1 MNTFTIITA
10 LITISALISYINN
23 RFIKLPG
30 TIGVIVVSLLLSLLI
45 LFTGKIFPDAYA
57 FIKELTS
64 SIDFTQ
70 TLLDIMLGFLL
81 FASALQFDFQKLKE
95 QRYPVLILSTVGVIG
110 STFIF
115 GYLLYWA
122 TGMLNIELPLLY
134 CLLFGALISPTD
146 PVAVMSV
153 LKKSK
158 VPSSLETII
167 GGESLLNDGTGIL
180 LFVILKELA
189 ASADAHVSFSHTVA
203 LFSQEV
209 FGGIL
214 LGVISG
220 LVAYRTMKRV
230 DDFQI
235 IVMVSLSMVMVIS
248 VAGAMLHVSIP
259 LAAVSA
265 GLILGNTSLGTKQS
279 EDMQRYFHNVWH
291 LIDELLNTILFVM
304 IGLQI
309 VLMPFLKNYW
319 LTGLFAV
326 AFVLIARAMS
336 IYLPSL
342 LLKKS
347 LKTTYKGITILV
359 WAGLRGGIS
368 VALAMSLPESPYK
381 EIILSGSYFV
391 VLFSIIVQGLTLKRV
406 VNRMVTA

>member
-10 LITISALISYINN
+10 LVTISALISYINN

-45 LFTGKIFPDAYA
+45 LFTGKIFPAAYA
-57 FIKELTS
+57 FIKDLTQ
-64 SIDFTQ
+64 SIDFTG

-81 FASALQFDFQKLKE
+81 FASALHFDFDKLKE
-95 QRYPVLILSTVGVIG
+95 QKYPVLILSTVGVIG

-115 GYLLYWA
+115 GFLLYWA
-122 TGMLNIELPLLY
+122 TELLHIELPLVY

-146 PVAVMSV
+146 PVAVLSL

-167 GGESLLNDGTGIL
+167 GGESLLNDGTGII
-180 LFVILKELA
+180 LFVILKEVA
-189 ASADAHVSFSHTVA
+189 GQTDPHVTFAHTAA

-214 LGVISG
+214 LGAVSA

-248 VAGAMLHVSIP
+248 VVGAMLHVSIP
-259 LAAVSA
+259 LAAVTA

-279 EDMQRYFHNVWH
+279 EDMQRYFHNIWN

-309 VLMPFLKNYW
+309 VVMPFLKDYW
-319 LTGLFAV
+319 LTGLFAT
-326 AFVLIARAMS
+326 AFVLVARGLS
-336 IYLPSL
+336 ITVPSI
-342 LLKKS
+342 LLKQS
-347 LKTTYKGITILV
+347 LKTNYKSITILV

-368 VALAMSLPESPYK
+368 VALALSLPDSAYK
-381 EIILSGSYFV
+381 EIILSASYFV
-391 VLFSIIVQGLTLKRV
+391 VLFSIIVQGLTLNKV
-406 VNRMVTA
+406 VNAMVK

>member
-1 MNTFTIITA
+1 MNTFTLITA
-10 LITISALISYINN
+10 LVTISALISYLNN

-30 TIGVIVVSLLLSLLI
+30 TIGVMVVAILLSVLI
-45 LFTGKIFPDAYA
+45 SLTGKIFPDVFS
-57 FIKELTS
+57 FIKDVTHG
-64 SIDFTQ
+64 IDFTG

-81 FASALQFDFQKLKE
+81 FASALHFDFNKLKE
-95 QRYPVLILSTVGVIG
+95 QRYPVLVLSTIGVVG

-115 GYLLYWA
+115 GFLLYWA
-122 TGMLNIELPLLY
+122 TALMHIDIPLVY

-146 PVAVMSV
+146 PVAVLSI

-158 VPSSLETII
+158 VPASLETII

-180 LFVILKELA
+180 LFVILKEVAGATDPHVTFGHA
-189 ASADAHVSFSHTVA
+189 AAV
-203 LFSQEV
+203 FSQEV
-209 FGGIL
+209 FGGVL
-214 LGVISG
+214 LGVISAI
-220 LVAYRTMKRV
+220 VAYRTMKRV

-248 VAGAMLHVSIP
+248 VLGAMLHVSIP

-279 EDMQRYFHNVWH
+279 EDIQRYFHNVWN

-309 VLMPFLKNYW
+309 VIMPFLQNYW
-319 LTGLFAV
+319 FTGLVSAIFI
-326 AFVLIARAMS
+326 LMARAAS
-336 IYLPSL
+336 IVGPSAIFKRT
-342 LLKKS
+342 LK
-347 LKTTYKGITILV
+347 LNYKRITILV

-368 VALAMSLPESPYK
+368 VALALSLPESPYK
-381 EIILSGSYFV
+381 ELILSASYFV

-406 VNRMVTA
+406 VDRMA

>member
-1 MNTFTIITA
+1 MDTFTIITA

-23 RFIKLPG
+23 RYIKLPG
-30 TIGVIVVSLLLSLLI
+30 AIGVIVVSLLLSFVILL
-45 LFTGKIFPDAYA
+45 TGKIVPGAYS
-57 FIKELTS
+57 FIKSLTS

-81 FASALQFDFQKLKE
+81 FASALHFDLKKLRE
-95 QRYPVLILSTVGVIG
+95 QRYPVLALSTIGVIG

-122 TGMLNIELPLLY
+122 TSLLHIDLPLIY

-146 PVAVMSV
+146 PVAVLSI

-158 VPSSLETII
+158 VPPALETII

-180 LFVILKELA
+180 LFVILKEI
-189 ASADAHVSFSHTVA
+189 ADQSSVHVSLSHTIA

-214 LGVISG
+214 LGVISAI
-220 LVAYRTMKRV
+220 VAYRTMKRV
-230 DDFQI
+230 DDFQT
-235 IVMVSLSMVMVIS
+235 IVLVSLSMVMVIS
-248 VAGAMLHVSIP
+248 VLGSMLHVSIP

-265 GLILGNTSLGTKQS
+265 GLILGNTSLGAIQS
-279 EDMQRYFHNVWH
+279 ESMQHYFHNIWS

-309 VLMPFLKNYW
+309 VVMPFLQNYW
-319 LTGLFAV
+319 LTGLLAT
-326 AFVLIARAMS
+326 AFVLVARALS
-336 IYLPSL
+336 ITIPAVV
-342 LLKKS
+342 LKRS
-347 LKTTYKGITILV
+347 LKTDYKSIGILV

-368 VALAMSLPESPYK
+368 VALALSLPDSPYK
-381 EIILSGSYFV
+381 EIILSASYIV

-406 VNRMVTA
+406 VDKLVH

>member
-1 MNTFTIITA
+1 MNTFTLITA

-45 LFTGKIFPDAYA
+45 TLTGKIFPNGSI
-57 FIKELTS
+57 FIKELTNG
-64 SIDFTQ
+64 IDFTG

-81 FASALQFDFQKLKE
+81 FASALHFDFNKLKA
-95 QRYPVLILSTVGVIG
+95 QRYPVLVLSTVGVIG

-115 GYLLYWA
+115 GFLLYWA
-122 TGMLNIELPLLY
+122 TEWMKIDIPLVY

-146 PVAVMSV
+146 PVAVLSI

-158 VPSSLETII
+158 VPPALETII

-180 LFVILKELA
+180 LFVILKEVA
-189 ASADAHVSFSHTVA
+189 AGQADAHVSFSHAAA

-214 LGVISG
+214 LGIISAII
-220 LVAYRTMKRV
+220 AYRTMKRV

-248 VAGAMLHVSIP
+248 VLGAMFHVSIP

-265 GLILGNTSLGTKQS
+265 GLILGNTSLGTKNAKDLQH
-279 EDMQRYFHNVWH
+279 YFHNIWG

-319 LTGLFAV
+319 FTGLMATI
-326 AFVLIARAMS
+326 FVLIARALS
-336 IYLPSL
+336 
-342 LLKKS
+342 
-347 LKTTYKGITILV
+347 ITIPAVLLRRSLRTNYKAIGVLV

-368 VALAMSLPESPYK
+368 VALALSLPESPYK
-381 EIILSGSYFV
+381 ELILSASYFV
-391 VLFSIIVQGLTLKRV
+391 VLFSIIVQGLTLKKV
-406 VNRMVTA
+406 VDRLM

>member
-1 MNTFTIITA
+1 MNTFTLITA
-10 LITISALISYINN
+10 LVTISALISYINN

-30 TIGVIVVSLLLSLLI
+30 TIGVIVVSLLLSVLI
-45 LFTGKIFPDAYA
+45 LLTGKIFPDAFA
-57 FIKELTS
+57 FIKELTN
-64 SIDFTQ
+64 SIDFTGV
-70 TLLDIMLGFLL
+70 LLDVMLGFLL
-81 FASALQFDFQKLKE
+81 FASALHFDVNKLRQ
-95 QRYPVLILSTVGVIG
+95 QRYPVLVLSTIGVVG

-115 GYLLYWA
+115 GFLLHYA
-122 TGMLNIELPLLY
+122 AQVLHIDLPLIY

-146 PVAVMSV
+146 PVAVLSI

-180 LFVILKELA
+180 LFVILKEVA
-189 ASADAHVSFSHTVA
+189 EQSNAHVTFAHTAEVFA
-203 LFSQEV
+203 QEV

-214 LGVISG
+214 LGIVSAI
-220 LVAYRTMKRV
+220 VAYQTMKRV

-248 VAGAMLHVSIP
+248 VLGAMLHVSIP

-265 GLILGNTSLGTKQS
+265 GLILGNTSLGIRQS
-279 EDMQRYFHNVWH
+279 EEMQHYFHNVWS

-309 VLMPFLKNYW
+309 VVMPYFSHYW
-319 LTGLFAV
+319 LIGLLATL
-326 AFVLIARAMS
+326 FVLIARALS
-336 IYLPSL
+336 ITIPAAV
-342 LLKKS
+342 LKRTLNMNYKS
-347 LKTTYKGITILV
+347 ISILV

-368 VALAMSLPESPYK
+368 VALALSLPDSPYK
-381 EIILSGSYFV
+381 ETILSASYFV
-391 VLFSIIVQGLTLKRV
+391 VLFSIIIQGLTLKKV
-406 VNRMVTA
+406 VDKFA

>member
-1 MNTFTIITA
+1 MNTFTLITA
-10 LITISALISYINN
+10 LVTISALISYINN

-45 LFTGKIFPDAYA
+45 LLTGKMFPDVFS
-57 FIKELTS
+57 FIKDLTNG
-64 SIDFTQ
+64 IDFTG
-70 TLLDIMLGFLL
+70 TLLDVMLGFLL
-81 FASALQFDFQKLKE
+81 FASALHFDFNKLKA
-95 QRYPVLILSTVGVIG
+95 QRYPVLVLSTVGVIG

-115 GYLLYWA
+115 GFLLYWA
-122 TGMLNIELPLLY
+122 TELMHIDIPLVY

-146 PVAVMSV
+146 PVAVLSI

-158 VPSSLETII
+158 VPPALETII

-180 LFVILKELA
+180 LFVILKEVA
-189 ASADAHVSFSHTVA
+189 GQADTHVSLSHAAA

-209 FGGIL
+209 FGGIA
-214 LGVISG
+214 LGIISAI
-220 LVAYRTMKRV
+220 VAYRTMKRV

-248 VAGAMLHVSIP
+248 VLGAMLHVSIP

-279 EDMQRYFHNVWH
+279 ADMQLYFHNVWS

-309 VLMPFLKNYW
+309 VIMPFLQNYW
-319 LTGLFAV
+319 FTGLLATV
-326 AFVLIARAMS
+326 FVLIARAMS
-336 IYLPSL
+336 ITVPSI
-342 LLKKS
+342 LLKRTLNINYKS
-347 LKTTYKGITILV
+347 ITILV

-368 VALAMSLPESPYK
+368 VALALSLPESPYK
-381 EIILSGSYFV
+381 EIILSASYFV
-391 VLFSIIVQGLTLKRV
+391 VLFSIIVQGLSLKKV
-406 VNRMVTA
+406 VDRMVA

>member
-1 MNTFTIITA
+1 MNTFTLITA
-10 LITISALISYINN
+10 LVTISALISYINN

-30 TIGVIVVSLLLSLLI
+30 TIGVIVVSLILSVLI
-45 LFTGKIFPDAYA
+45 SLTGKIFPGAFT
-57 FIKELTS
+57 FIKDLTQG
-64 SIDFTQ
+64 IDFTG

-81 FASALQFDFQKLKE
+81 FASALHFDINKLKK
-95 QRYPVLILSTVGVIG
+95 QRYPVLVLSTIGVVG

-115 GYLLYWA
+115 GFLLHYA
-122 TGMLNIELPLLY
+122 ANILHIDLPLIY

-146 PVAVMSV
+146 PVAVLSI

-180 LFVILKELA
+180 LFVILKEVA
-189 ASADAHVSFSHTVA
+189 EQANAHVTFAHTAEVFA
-203 LFSQEV
+203 QEV
-209 FGGIL
+209 FGGIV
-214 LGVISG
+214 LGVISAI
-220 LVAYRTMKRV
+220 VAYQTMKRV

-248 VAGAMLHVSIP
+248 VLGAMLHVSIP

-265 GLILGNTSLGTKQS
+265 GLILGNTSLGARQS
-279 EDMQRYFHNVWH
+279 EEMQHYFHNVWS

-309 VLMPFLKNYW
+309 VVMPYFSHYW
-319 LTGLFAV
+319 LVGVLATI
-326 AFVLIARAMS
+326 FVLIARALS
-336 IYLPSL
+336 ITIPAVV
-342 LLKKS
+342 LKRS
-347 LKTTYKGITILV
+347 LKTNYKSISILV

-368 VALAMSLPESPYK
+368 VALALSLPESPYK
-381 EIILSGSYFV
+381 ETILSASYFV
-391 VLFSIIVQGLTLKRV
+391 VLFSIIVQGLTLKKV
-406 VNRMVTA
+406 VDKLV

>member
-10 LITISALISYINN
+10 LVTISALISYINN

-30 TIGVIVVSLLLSLLI
+30 TIGVIVVSLLLSVLI
-45 LFTGKIFPDAYA
+45 TLTGKIFPGAYD
-57 FIKELTS
+57 FIKDLTR

-95 QRYPVLILSTVGVIG
+95 QRIPVLVLSTVGVIG

-115 GYLLYWA
+115 GFLLYWTA
-122 TGMLNIELPLLY
+122 GWFHIDLPLVY

-146 PVAVMSV
+146 PVAVLSV

-180 LFVILKELA
+180 LFVILKEVA
-189 ASADAHVSFSHTVA
+189 GQADAHVSFAHTVA

-220 LVAYRTMKRV
+220 IVAYRTMKRV

-235 IVMVSLSMVMVIS
+235 IVLVSLSMVMVIS
-248 VAGAMLHVSIP
+248 VLGAMLHVSIP

-265 GLILGNTSLGTKQS
+265 GLILGNTSLGIKNHPDT
-279 EDMQRYFHNVWH
+279 QRYFHNVWN

-309 VLMPFLKNYW
+309 VVMPSLKNYW
-319 LTGLFAV
+319 QIGLLSTL
-326 AFVLIARAMS
+326 FVLAARGLSIAIPS
-336 IYLPSL
+336 I
-342 LLKKS
+342 LLKRS

-368 VALAMSLPESPYK
+368 VALALSLPDSPYK
-381 EIILSGSYFV
+381 ELILSSSYFV

-406 VNRMVTA
+406 VNAMVK

>member
-1 MNTFTIITA
+1 MNTFTLITA

-45 LFTGKIFPDAYA
+45 TLTGKIFPDVFA
-57 FIKELTS
+57 FLKDVANG
-64 SIDFTQ
+64 IDFTG

-81 FASALQFDFQKLKE
+81 FASALHFDFNKLRK
-95 QRYPVLILSTVGVIG
+95 QRYPVLVLSTVGVVG

-115 GYLLYWA
+115 GFLLYWA
-122 TGMLNIELPLLY
+122 TELMRIDLPLVY

-146 PVAVMSV
+146 PVAVLSI

-158 VPSSLETII
+158 VPPALETII

-180 LFVILKELA
+180 LFVILKEVA
-189 ASADAHVSFSHTVA
+189 GQTNTHVSISYAVTLFSH
-203 LFSQEV
+203 EV

-214 LGVISG
+214 LGITSAI
-220 LVAYRTMKRV
+220 VAYRTMKRV

-248 VAGAMLHVSIP
+248 VVGAMLHVSIP

-265 GLILGNTSLGTKQS
+265 GLILGNTSLGTKHAA
-279 EDMQRYFHNVWH
+279 DIQRYFLTVWS

-319 LTGLFAV
+319 FTGLV
-326 AFVLIARAMS
+326 ATIFVLVARGLSIAVPS
-336 IYLPSL
+336 IILRRSL
-342 LLKKS
+342 RVNYGS
-347 LKTTYKGITILV
+347 ITILV

-368 VALAMSLPESPYK
+368 VALALSLPESPYK
-381 EIILSGSYFV
+381 ETILSASYFV
-391 VLFSIIVQGLTLKRV
+391 VLFSIIVQGLTLKKV
-406 VNRMVTA
+406 VDRMV